1 MKERPATNRP
11 ILREKKGVTSILRIP
26 ESGPL
31 TPRLRD
37 KFHRTEAIGFPLRH
51 IEEDEE

>member
-1 MKERPATNRP
+1 MAERPITNRP

-37 KFHRTEAIGFPLRH
+37 KFHRTEAIGFLLRH
-51 IEEDEE
+51 NEEDEE